1 MFHVKHETKRKK
13 GLMILSRKTA
23 TRGIELIK
31 EFEGCRLT
39 AYKCPAGVWTIGFGH
54 TGTVDGKKIGSGMTI
69 TAAKATELLRG
80 DLAKFE
86 AAVNSYVTAPITQ
99 NMFDALVSFAYNC
112 GAGALKGSTLLRK
125 LNAKDYDEAAAE
137 FPKWNKA
144 GGKVLN
150 GLVRRRERERQLF
163 LYNADEVTKTSP
175 DGFRVGDSVVLNG
188 YLYVDSYASIKGK
201 HCTNR
206 RATITKIAES
216 VNLRKAPY
224 LLDNGLGWARAEDI
238 KK

>member
-1 MFHVKHETKRKK
+1 MT
-13 GLMILSRKTA
+13 RKTA
-23 TRGIELIK
+23 TKGIELIK

-39 AYKCPAGVWTIGFGH
+39 AYKCPAGVWTIGYGH
-54 TGTVDGKKIGSGMTI
+54 TGAVDGKPVSAGMTI
-69 TAAKATELLRG
+69 TAAKATQLLKS

-112 GAGALKGSTLLRK
+112 GAGALKGSTLLKK
-125 LNAKDYDEAAAE
+125 LNAKDYEGAAAE

-150 GLVRRRERERQLF
+150 GLVRRRERERKLF
-163 LYNADEVTKTSP
+163 MYKHTEVTQTSS
-175 DGFRVGDSVVLNG
+175 DGFRVGDIIILNG

-201 HCTNR
+201 YMTNK
-206 RATITKIAES
+206 RAKITKIAES

-224 LLDNGLGWARAEDI
+224 LLDNGLGWVRESDI
-238 KK
+238 KKQ

>member
-1 MFHVKHETKRKK
+1 MT
-13 GLMILSRKTA
+13 RKTA

-39 AYKCPAGVWTIGFGH
+39 AYKCPAGVWTIGYGH
-54 TGTVDGKKIGSGMTI
+54 TGTVDGKAVASGMTI
-69 TAAKATELLRG
+69 TAAKATELLKK
-80 DLAKFE
+80 DLARFE

-112 GAGALKGSTLLRK
+112 GSGALKGSTLLKK
-125 LNAKDYDEAAAE
+125 LNAKDYDGAAAQ
-137 FPKWNKA
+137 FPLWNKA

-150 GLVRRRERERQLF
+150 GLVRRRAREQQLF
-163 LYNADEVTKTSP
+163 LYKAEEVTQTSP
-175 DGFRVGDSVVLNG
+175 DGFKVGDSVVLNG

-201 HCTNR
+201 YCTNR
-206 RATITKIAES
+206 KAKITKIAES

-224 LLDNGLGWARAEDI
+224 LLDNGLGWARADDLS
-238 KK
+238 K

>member
-1 MFHVKHETKRKK
+1 MT
-13 GLMILSRKTA
+13 RKTA

-39 AYKCPAGVWTIGFGH
+39 AYKCPAGVWTIGYGH
-54 TGTVDGKKIGSGMTI
+54 TGTVDGKAVASGMTI
-69 TAAKATELLRG
+69 TAAKATQLLKS

-99 NMFDALVSFAYNC
+99 NMFDALVSFTYNC
-112 GAGALKGSTLLRK
+112 GAGALKSSTLLKK
-125 LNAKDYDEAAAE
+125 LNARDYDGSAAE

-163 LYNADEVTKTSP
+163 LYKAEEVTKTSP
-175 DGFRVGDSVVLNG
+175 DGFKVGDSVILNG

-201 HCTNR
+201 YMTNKK
-206 RATITKIAES
+206 AKITKIAES

-224 LLDNGLGWARAEDI
+224 LLDNGLGWATVESL
-238 KK
+238 KKI

>member
-1 MFHVKHETKRKK
+1 MT
-13 GLMILSRKTA
+13 RKTA

-39 AYKCPAGVWTIGFGH
+39 AYKCPAGVLTIGYGH
-54 TGTVDGKKIGSGMTI
+54 TGTVDGKAVASGMTI
-69 TAAKATELLRG
+69 TAAKATELLRA

-99 NMFDALVSFAYNC
+99 NMFDALVSFTYNC
-112 GAGALKGSTLLRK
+112 GAGALKSSTLLKK
-125 LNAKDYDEAAAE
+125 LNARDYDGAAAE
-137 FPKWNKA
+137 FPKWNKV

-150 GLVRRRERERQLF
+150 GLVRRRAREQQLF
-163 LYNADEVTKTSP
+163 LYKAEEVTKTSP
-175 DGFRVGDSVVLNG
+175 DGFNVGDSVILNG

-201 HCTNR
+201 YMTNKK
-206 RATITKIAES
+206 AKITKIAES

-224 LLDNGLGWARAEDI
+224 LLDNGLGWATVESL
-238 KK
+238 KKI

>member
-1 MFHVKHETKRKK
+1 MTK
-13 GLMILSRKTA
+13 KTA
-23 TRGIELIK
+23 TKGIELIK

-39 AYKCPAGVWTIGFGH
+39 AYKCPAGVWTIGYGH
-54 TGTVDGKKIGSGMTI
+54 TGKVDGKAVASGMTI
-69 TAAKATELLRG
+69 SAAKATELLKK
-80 DLAKFE
+80 DLARFE

-99 NMFDALVSFAYNC
+99 NMFDALVSFAFNC
-112 GAGALKGSTLLRK
+112 GSGALKGSTLLKK
-125 LNAKDYDEAAAE
+125 LNGKDYSGAAAE

-150 GLVRRRERERQLF
+150 GLVRRREREQQLF
-163 LYNADEVTKTSP
+163 LYKHEEVTQTSP

-188 YLYVDSYASIKGK
+188 YLYIDSYASIKGK
-201 HCTNR
+201 YMTNK

-224 LLDNGLGWARAEDI
+224 LLDNGLGWARAADI